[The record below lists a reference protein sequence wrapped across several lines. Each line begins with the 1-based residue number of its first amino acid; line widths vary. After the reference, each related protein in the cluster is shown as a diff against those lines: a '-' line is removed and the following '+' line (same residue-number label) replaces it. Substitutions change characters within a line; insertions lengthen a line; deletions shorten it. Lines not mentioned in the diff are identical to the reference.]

1 MTAEW
6 HIQAT
11 SVSFGYV
18 ERFLYKLDDYIRAY
32 NISDKDAT
40 AVKLGVCLS
49 IAREEAAKAEIYPK
63 TIRNWTASE
72 AAVAEMVNGLTS
84 EEKLRLAYESP
95 PHHLCFTPIYV
106 FSPGI
111 CWIGLTLNL
120 CGSDVQTLQMCS

>member
-11 SVSFGYV
+11 SASFGYV

-40 AVKLGVCLS
+40 AVNLGVCLS
-49 IAREEAAKAEIYPK
+49 IAREETTKTEIYPK

-72 AAVAEMVNGLTS
+72 AAVAEMVSGLTS
-84 EEKLRLAYESP
+84 EEKLRLAYEIPTSSP
-95 PHHLCFTPIYV
+95 MLYSNLGVQSRDFLD
-106 FSPGI
+106 
-111 CWIGLTLNL
+111 WI
-120 CGSDVQTLQMCS
+120 DVEPLRV